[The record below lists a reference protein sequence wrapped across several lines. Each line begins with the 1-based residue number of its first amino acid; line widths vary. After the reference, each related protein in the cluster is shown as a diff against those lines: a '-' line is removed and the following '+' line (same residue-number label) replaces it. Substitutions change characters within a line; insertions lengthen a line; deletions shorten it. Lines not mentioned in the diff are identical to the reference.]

1 MLPFIELSKNP
12 GYNLLDQ
19 TLENICSSEDRG
31 RGKFHHINL
40 FHQMFLWSRDPSHLL
55 ANMILQDSVK

>member
-1 MLPFIELSKNP
+1 MHININYSEILRLSGSILEMLPFIELSKSP

-31 RGKFHHINL
+31 REKLH
-40 FHQMFLWSRDPSHLL
+40 
-55 ANMILQDSVK
+55 